1 MAKRKTFYVSAAIFS
16 KPHSAYAVAV
26 YAYLSFCADKQGVC
40 FPSIETIS
48 KHTGMSRNTVKKSI
62 EELRTAELIRA
73 ETTRKLSR
81 NGRMRQSVNRY
92 FLAVPLSRGDNTA
105 CQEMTTGLSC
115 GDPTPGHVV
124 TPPRSPDGR
133 EINNNSKDIIGDVPS
148 VGITGREATDRD
160 GLDAIFERIHLDCF
174 FDQVFAQSVRQTVE
188 RMYASPHITVNGQRI
203 GQDAVRER
211 LKLLTID
218 HIDFVEAQLDE
229 HGGEIT
235 HGERYLM
242 SCIYNAPV
250 DVLVNTSGAGEK
262 LF

>member
-148 VGITGREATDRD
+148 VGITAREARRRD
-160 GLDAIFERIHLDCF
+160 GSTGPTARKKDAGLIPRPSEGVLRRFLFVPQRVDRIEACRAVGGNRAEDHADHKREHHGRGDDEPADEDGHAGHF
-174 FDQVFAQSVRQTVE
+174 
-188 RMYASPHITVNGQRI
+188 G
-203 GQDAVRER
+203 DAVR
-211 LKLLTID
+211 KTD
-218 HIDFVEAQLDE
+218 ADQHA
-229 HGGEIT
+229 
-235 HGERYLM
+235 
-242 SCIYNAPV
+242 
-250 DVLVNTSGAGEK
+250 
-262 LF
+262 